1 MGYRTYF
8 TLMVTSEREELIEE
22 LRKECEG
29 AEYALEEEGNPQQDC
44 KWDEHETDMQAFS
57 AKHPEVLF
65 TLNGEG
71 EESTDLWNKYFKG
84 GKMQACYAQITFEEY
99 DETKLS

>member
-8 TLMVTSEREELIEE
+8 TLMVTEGNEDLIDK
-22 LRKECEG
+22 LKNECLD
-29 AEYALEEEGNPQQDC
+29 ADYAIDSDGNPQDEC
-44 KWDEHETDMQAFS
+44 KWCDHEADMQAFS
-57 AKHPEVLF
+57 EKYPEILF

-99 DETKLS
+99 DENKLS